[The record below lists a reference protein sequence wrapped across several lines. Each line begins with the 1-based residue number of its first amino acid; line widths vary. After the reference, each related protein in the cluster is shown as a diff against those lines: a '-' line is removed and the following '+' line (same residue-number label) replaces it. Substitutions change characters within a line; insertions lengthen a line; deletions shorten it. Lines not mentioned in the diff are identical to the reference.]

1 MSDRSFMYLWLA
13 LMAMPLFLLG
23 GCSKEVPPAE
33 AKTVLVA
40 AARAAEDPAG
50 VVIGTV
56 RSSQLH
62 AVAAQ
67 NGGRVEKLFADT
79 GARVRAGEV
88 LAILDNSAESLKLA
102 QASADAARLDA
113 VAEERQHNFKR
124 MDALMRAAAIS
135 PSAFDAAK
143 SDALSSQ
150 RAAEAARKQ
159 EALAKRDLGLTV
171 IRAPI
176 DGVIASRQVRLSDQV
191 AAGAVMFEVDGLGPR
206 EVVAT
211 APETQAIRIG
221 TTLVV
226 RTATGEG
233 TGIVTDVGER
243 VSANGSRDIR
253 LQLVSGKFAPG
264 AVVEVVLATRSAF
277 SSEVLVPSTA
287 VVQPAGT
294 AKAVFVVT
302 KDEHLKRVPVLLR
315 AFGAAGALVDGPLE
329 PGDFVVVA
337 GGSFLIPGM
346 AVKPIQTAR

>member
-1 MSDRSFMYLWLA
+1 MWLA
-13 LMAMPLFLLG
+13 LMAMPLLLLG
-23 GCSKEVPPAE
+23 GCSKKMPPAE
-33 AKTVLVA
+33 VKTVLVA
-40 AARAAEDPAG
+40 AVRVAEDPAG

-56 RSSQLH
+56 RSAQLH

-67 NGGRVEKLFADT
+67 NGGRVVRLLADI
-79 GARVRAGEV
+79 GSRVRAGQE
-88 LAILDNSAESLKLA
+88 LAVLDNSAESLKLA
-102 QASADAARLDA
+102 QQSAEAERLTA
-113 VAEERQHNFKR
+113 IAEERQHNFKR
-124 MDALMRAAAIS
+124 MDALMRATAIS
-135 PSAFDAAK
+135 SSAFDSAK

-159 EALAKRDLGLTV
+159 EALAKRDLNLTI

-206 EVVAT
+206 EVVAS
-211 APETQAIRIG
+211 APERETIRMG
-221 TTLVV
+221 TTLLV
-226 RTATGEG
+226 RTAAGEG
-233 TGIVTDVGER
+233 TGIVTEVGER

-264 AVVEVVLATRSAF
+264 AVVEVVLATRVAF

-287 VVQPAGT
+287 IVQPAGM

-302 KDEHLKRVPVLLR
+302 KDNHLKRVPVSLR
-315 AFGAAGALVDGPLE
+315 AFGAAGALVDGPLK
-329 PGDFVVVA
+329 PGDFVVAA
-337 GGSFLIPGM
+337 GGSFLSPGT

>member
-1 MSDRSFMYLWLA
+1 MYCWLA
-13 LMAMPLFLLG
+13 LMALPILLLLG
-23 GCSKEVPPAE
+23 GCSQEVPPVE

-67 NGGRVEKLFADT
+67 NGGRVVRLLADI
-79 GARVRAGEV
+79 GSRVRADEV
-88 LAILDNSAESLKLA
+88 LAVLDNSAESLKLA
-102 QASADAARLDA
+102 QASADAARLAA

-124 MDALMRAAAIS
+124 MEALMRAAAIS
-135 PSAFDAAK
+135 SSAFDAAK

-150 RAAEAARKQ
+150 RAVEAARKLQ
-159 EALAKRDLGLTV
+159 ALVQRDLNLTI

-176 DGVIASRQVRLSDQV
+176 AGVIASRPVRLSDQV
-191 AAGAVMFEVDGLGPR
+191 AAGAVLFEVDGLGPR
-206 EVVAT
+206 EVVAS
-211 APETQAIRIG
+211 APERESVRLG

-264 AVVEVVLATRSAF
+264 AVVEVVLATRTALG
-277 SSEVLVPSTA
+277 SEVLVPSTA
-287 VVQPAGT
+287 IVEPAGS

-302 KDEHLKRVPVLLR
+302 KDDHLKRVPVLLR
-315 AFGAAGALVDGPLE
+315 AFGAAGALVAGPIE
-329 PGDFVVVA
+329 AGDFVVVA

-346 AVKPIQTAR
+346 AVKPVQTAR